1 MGKAS
6 FIFYAGTKFKHR
18 VTVLKQHI
26 EGQKNYVP
34 TWKENI
40 DMQTYKC

>member
-6 FIFYAGTKFKHR
+6 SILCPRTKFKHR

-34 TWKENI
+34 TWKANI
-40 DMQTYKC
+40 DTKTYKC